1 VVAALITRRNG
12 SASPE
17 IVVARTGLGRVE
29 GYSVL
34 AGLER
39 EGLVTCCPFEGVESE
54 LHRQDVGWR
63 LAVGG
68 QHAANPRTINCAVP
82 HTQPP

>member
-1 VVAALITRRNG
+1 VTEEERRVVVAALITRRNG

-39 EGLVTCCPFEGVESE
+39 EGLVTCCPFEGVKVSFTA
-54 LHRQDVGWR
+54 RM
-63 LAVGG
+63 LAGV
-68 QHAANPRTINCAVP
+68 
-82 HTQPP
+82 